1 MKNMEFV
8 YEPEIK
14 IPEEDKEIASY
25 RQFIHEIE
33 VMVGNYR
40 SDLKG
45 VLERTERE
53 DAIIEVIEQIEE
65 FADKFG
71 LELDW

>member
-25 RQFIHEIE
+25 RKFIHEIE

-40 SDLKG
+40 RDLKG